1 MQYVTEGC
9 YDIHSISVPHGDT
22 YYVVHLRHL
31 IKLSHENIWG
41 GVRGIA
47 PLTFNLVSYGGEW
60 LTSCTGIV
68 TPRKRAPGTH

>member
-41 GVRGIA
+41 GGLEV
-47 PLTFNLVSYGGEW
+47 
-60 LTSCTGIV
+60 
-68 TPRKRAPGTH
+68 